1 MQKKRVYL
9 VFVDGYYEDHAFCDV
24 FFTEEAAREYI
35 SKRVAPKKYNI
46 EVFEETDNGGSKE
59 IY

>member
-1 MQKKRVYL
+1 MQKKKVYI
-9 VFVDGYYEDHAFCDV
+9 VFKDGFYEDHTFCDV
-24 FFTEEAAREYI
+24 FFTEEAARQYI
-35 SKRVAPKKYNI
+35 SKRVAPKRYVI

>member
-1 MQKKRVYL
+1 MQKKKVYL
-9 VFVDGYYEDHAFCDV
+9 VFKDDHYDNHTFCDV
-24 FFTEEAAREYI
+24 FFTEQAAREYI
-35 SKRVAPKKYNI
+35 SKRVAPKRYNI